1 MTTESLV
8 GLPSNRRLNVLSIV
22 LVIGALTSI
31 LDTTIVNVALDQLH
45 VIFHASVADTQWVS
59 TGYLLA
65 LAGVIPLTG
74 WAARRFGA
82 RRVWLTAIAI
92 FLLGS
97 VLCGLAWDLPS
108 LIGFRVLQGI
118 GGGMILPVTFTIL
131 IQAAGPSR
139 ISRAMSYI
147 AFPAQLGPIF
157 GPIIGGTIID
167 SINWNWLF
175 FVNVPLCI
183 IALVAGPFVIPG
195 ERGSRDHAFDFRG
208 FLLLT
213 PALVALVYGIR
224 GLGGTGGI
232 DAVHT
237 WLPLALGVLLLG
249 SFVLYA
255 TRASRTPLIDVRL
268 FAKRSFGL
276 TSAITFVSGFSTFA
290 AMLLLPLFYQ
300 EVRGD
305 SAITTGLLLIP
316 QGVGTMVFLLIQG
329 WFTKRFDV
337 RWIIAAGVVLSMV
350 GLVPFLGADSSGN
363 GVLLLVGQFIRGIG
377 IGASAFPI
385 MTVAFAS
392 LERSAIP
399 SASAAFNVVQRVG
412 APFGTAV
419 VAIILEHHLVGS
431 TTAGAVTLAFTAT
444 FWWVIAF
451 SIVPL
456 VLSFFLPSTR
466 KTPVTAAE
474 AVDDTT
480 LAVPVNTA
488 ADTVADAGSQR

>member
-1 MTTESLV
+1 MTTESMG

-22 LVIGALTSI
+22 LVIGAITSI
-31 LDTTIVNVALDQLH
+31 LDTTIVNVALDRLH
-45 VIFHASVADTQWVS
+45 VIFRASVADTQWVS

-65 LAGVIPLTG
+65 LAGIIPLTG
-74 WAARRFGA
+74 WAAQRFGA
-82 RRVWLTAIAI
+82 KRVWLTAISV

-97 VLCGLAWDLPS
+97 VLCGFAWDLPS
-108 LIGFRVLQGI
+108 LIGFRVLQGL

-139 ISRAMSYI
+139 ISRTMSYV

-175 FVNVPLCI
+175 FVNVPLCVIAI
-183 IALVAGPFVIPG
+183 IAGSFVIPG
-195 ERGSRDHAFDFRG
+195 ERGSREHAFDFRG

-224 GLGGTGGI
+224 GLGGAGGI
-232 DAVHT
+232 GEVHT
-237 WLPLALGVLLLG
+237 WLPLAVGVVLLV

-255 TRASRTPLIDVRL
+255 TRARRTPLIDVRL
-268 FAKRSFGL
+268 FTKRSFGL
-276 TSAITFVSGFSTFA
+276 TSAITFLSGFSTFA

-329 WFTKRFDV
+329 QFTKRFDV
-337 RWIIAAGVVLSMV
+337 RWIIAGGVVLSMI
-350 GLVPFLGADSSGN
+350 GLLPFLGAGDSGHDA
-363 GVLLLVGQFIRGIG
+363 LLLVGQFIRGIG
-377 IGASAFPI
+377 VGASAFPI

-392 LERSAIP
+392 LERSAVP

-419 VAIILEHHLVGS
+419 VAIILEHYLVGS
-431 TTAGAVTLAFTAT
+431 STSGAVSLAFTST

-451 SIVPL
+451 SVLPL

-466 KTPVTAAE
+466 KATVTATE
-474 AVDDTT
+474 SVDDTT
-480 LAVPVNTA
+480 LAVPTGA
-488 ADTVADAGSQR
+488 AEAPVSPR